1 MSDRQSADILFVN
14 NFAGPGLGGG
24 EVQLLAIV
32 RACVD
37 AGMRIAVVCERGA
50 DIATVLRDA
59 GADVMETNLK
69 VGAVGPAVALL
80 RSQGVRAAII
90 HGTGWWTNVLVRI
103 AGSRLPATKVVNL
116 VQVEPDAARFE
127 GATKTVVAARH
138 RIDRYTRRH
147 VDAYIA
153 VSHAVADALEHR
165 GIDPDLVT
173 VIPNGVDVQA
183 LDLAA
188 AGPPTP
194 GVPAGDGPL
203 VVCVARLER
212 VKGVEHFVRAAA
224 LLANTHPDARFVVA
238 GAGAEESR
246 LREIAAAAKLKARFA
261 FLGRVAS
268 VEPLLAAASVVAMP
282 SLSEA
287 FGLVALEAGAL
298 GKPVVASAVGGLRQ
312 VIDNGETGLLVP
324 SADHVALAGAI
335 GALLADPDRARELGE
350 KARVRVMEHYTRERM
365 TAAYLDLYT
374 AILAD

>member
-1 MSDRQSADILFVN
+1 MPDLASTRIVFVN

-32 RACVD
+32 RACLA
-37 AGMRIAVVCERGA
+37 AGMRVTVVCQRGA
-50 DIATVLRDA
+50 DVAAVLRDA
-59 GADVMETNLK
+59 GADVAQTSLK
-69 VGAVGPAVALL
+69 AGAVGPAVAVL
-80 RSQGVRAAII
+80 RSQAADAAII
-90 HGTGWWTNVLVRI
+90 HGTGWWTNVLVRM

-127 GATKTVVAARH
+127 GATKAAIAARH
-138 RIDRYTRRH
+138 RVDRFTRRH

-153 VSHAVADALEHR
+153 VSRAVADALEHR
-165 GIDPDLVT
+165 GADRELIT
-173 VIPNGVDVQA
+173 VIPNGVDVEA

-188 AGPPTP
+188 AGCPTP

-246 LREIAAAAKLKARFA
+246 LREIAAAAKLKDRFA

-282 SLSEA
+282 SLSE
-287 FGLVALEAGAL
+287 GMPMVALEAGAL
-298 GKPVVASAVGGLRQ
+298 GKPVVASSVGGLRE

-350 KARVRVMEHYTRERM
+350 KARVRVREQFTRDRM